1 VIPADFALFARLLK
15 ERSGLALGAEKS
27 YLLESR
33 LVPVA
38 RKHGLAS
45 VAELAAV
52 LRTRLDAETVR
63 DIVEAMTTNESFFF
77 RDIKPF
83 EQFRTIV
90 LPYLLKARAQKRTIR
105 IWSAACAAGQEPY
118 SLAMLLADE
127 EARLA
132 GWHVDLVASD
142 LSSEMIERARAGIYT
157 QFEVQRGLPIRY
169 LVRDFEPEGDHWNLK
184 PAIRERV
191 QFRTANLLEEPMGW
205 GRFDVI
211 LCRNVL
217 IYFERGTKTA
227 VLERL
232 ARHLTPD
239 GFLILG
245 GAETTLGV
253 TSKLEPLAD
262 QRGLYRLAAAA
273 VGV

>member
-1 VIPADFALFARLLK
+1 VKPDDFTLFARVLK

-33 LVPVA
+33 LLPVA
-38 RKHGLAS
+38 RKHGLAT
-45 VAELAAV
+45 VADLAAT
-52 LRTRLDAETVR
+52 LRSRPEAPLVR

-77 RDIKPF
+77 RDTKPF

-90 LPYLLKARAQKRTIR
+90 LPQLLKARAATRTLR

-127 EARLA
+127 VRLA

-142 LSSEMIERARAGIYT
+142 LSTEMIERARTAVYT
-157 QFEVQRGLPIRY
+157 QFEVQRGLPIKY
-169 LVRDFEPEGDHWNLK
+169 LVRHFEPDGDRWHLK
-184 PAIRERV
+184 PAIRDMV
-191 QFRTANLLEEPMGW
+191 QFRTANLLEDVAGL

-211 LCRNVL
+211 WCRNVL
-217 IYFERGTKTA
+217 IYFEQVTKTA
-227 VLERL
+227 VLDRL
-232 ARHLTPD
+232 ARLLPPD
-239 GFLILG
+239 GFLFLG

-253 TSKLEPLAD
+253 SNSFEPLAD
-262 QRGLYRLAAAA
+262 QRGLYRLAMATA
-273 VGV
+273 VRG